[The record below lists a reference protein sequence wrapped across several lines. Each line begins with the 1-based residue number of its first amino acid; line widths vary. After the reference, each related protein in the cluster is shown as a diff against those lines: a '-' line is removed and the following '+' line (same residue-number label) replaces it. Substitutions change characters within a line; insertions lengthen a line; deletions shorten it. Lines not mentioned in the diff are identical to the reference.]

1 MIFCGNRD
9 QVEVEKTLVESL
21 FSFTSNE
28 LLVSTPIPSSLLF
41 ISEVLA
47 EREPRIDWL
56 ELLRRE
62 MRDRGL

>member
-47 EREPRIDWL
+47 EREPRKDWL